1 MSESEEWGISV
12 RRSGIRGEDDGG
24 SLNEGHETAGRPGPD
39 AAAPVPGQRR
49 APDAGAPAAPGGAG
63 PDPAGDPGPG
73 SRRKAQRKRKK
84 PKPRWRRIL
93 VWTAGS
99 LAVLIAAVA
108 VAGYLYLEHL
118 NDNITKRDRSAGG
131 SDLAPPEPNANG
143 ETPLNILLLGS
154 DSRDGEEN
162 SELGGASDLA
172 GGPVRAD
179 VQMLLHASADRSNIS
194 LISIPRDTQVPIP
207 ECTDPDTGEVY
218 PADESASINTALS
231 HGGPGCVVDTWQDL
245 TGVYIHH
252 FMMVDFA
259 GVVDMADA
267 VGGVPVCV
275 TDNVDDPKSG
285 LRLEAGETTIEGE
298 QALQWLRTRKGF
310 EDGSDI
316 GRTRAQQM
324 YLSNMVEELQSSTS
338 LTNTTEL
345 MGLAEAATS
354 ALTVNHEIG
363 SVQDLYNLAGD
374 LREVPNDRINMV
386 TLPWL
391 PDPAAP
397 DVTIIPD
404 PAKSEE
410 LFTML
415 RDDIPLDDP
424 DARPAD
430 PEESGEPG
438 GEGSESPEATPD
450 APAEVE
456 VAVRNGTGG
465 ALQAPVSG
473 RAGVITGEL
482 QRLGWTAAATDTTAA
497 SEEATALL
505 YPDIADQAN
514 AEAVAEALG
523 VPHGAVRASTA
534 VDRVTLVIGADWRE
548 GVAYP
553 ASSADPTE
561 DPARDE
567 GPAVDEEDIT
577 SGKDGPD
584 CMEVNPAYTW

>member
-1 MSESEEWGISV
+1 M
-12 RRSGIRGEDDGG
+12 
-24 SLNEGHETAGRPGPD
+24 
-39 AAAPVPGQRR
+39 
-49 APDAGAPAAPGGAG
+49 
-63 PDPAGDPGPG
+63 
-73 SRRKAQRKRKK
+73 
-84 PKPRWRRIL
+84 
-93 VWTAGS
+93 WTAGS
-99 LAVLIAAVA
+99 LAVLVAGVA

-118 NDNITKRDRSAGG
+118 NGNITKRDRSAGG

-162 SELGGASDLA
+162 AELGGASDLA

-194 LISIPRDTQVPIP
+194 LVSIPRDTQVPIP
-207 ECTDPDTGEVY
+207 ECTDPETGETY
-218 PADESASINTALS
+218 PADPSASINTALS

-285 LRLEAGETTIEGE
+285 LRLEAGESVIEGE
-298 QALQWLRTRKGF
+298 QALQWLRTRRGF

-345 MGLAEAATS
+345 MDLAEAATN

-374 LREVPNDRINMV
+374 LRQVPNDRINMV

-404 PAKSEE
+404 PAKAED
-410 LFTML
+410 LFAML

-430 PEESGEPG
+430 PEDSREPG
-438 GEGSESPEATPD
+438 EESPEATPD
-450 APAEVE
+450 PPAEVE
-456 VAVRNGTGG
+456 VAVRNGTGT

-482 QRLGWTAAATDTTAA
+482 HRLGWTAAATDATAA
-497 SEEATALL
+497 SEETTTLL

-523 VPHGAVRASTA
+523 VPHGAVRASTE

-548 GVAYP
+548 GTAYP
-553 ASSADPTE
+553 EQPTGETTAPE
-561 DPARDE
+561 DDG
-567 GPAVDEEDIT
+567 GPAVEEEDIT
-577 SGKDGPD
+577 SGRSSD